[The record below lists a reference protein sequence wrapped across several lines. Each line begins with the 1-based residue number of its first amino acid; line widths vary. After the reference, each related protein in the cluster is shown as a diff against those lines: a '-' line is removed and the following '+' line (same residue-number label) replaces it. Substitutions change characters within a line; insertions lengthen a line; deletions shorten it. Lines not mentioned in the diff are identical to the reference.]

1 MKKLPDSP
9 KSSLQ
14 RLRPILAG
22 ALQNKFSS
30 RLRSKKK
37 QKSEEIVNTIVLELE
52 TYLVD
57 LTSET
62 IDQVSGRLETRLN
75 EFFSGSGSKN
85 ASEKPELQDEDVEAV
100 KEDLSSSAQEGDSDL
115 IDAICRV
122 LNGINKENKLKNL
135 RKYL

>member
-37 QKSEEIVNTIVLELE
+37 QRSEEIVNTIVFELE

-75 EFFSGSGSKN
+75 DLFSSSSSKSS
-85 ASEKPELQDEDVEAV
+85 SEKPELQDEDVESV
-100 KEDLSSSAQEGDSDL
+100 KEDLSSSA
-115 IDAICRV
+115 
-122 LNGINKENKLKNL
+122 
-135 RKYL
+135 